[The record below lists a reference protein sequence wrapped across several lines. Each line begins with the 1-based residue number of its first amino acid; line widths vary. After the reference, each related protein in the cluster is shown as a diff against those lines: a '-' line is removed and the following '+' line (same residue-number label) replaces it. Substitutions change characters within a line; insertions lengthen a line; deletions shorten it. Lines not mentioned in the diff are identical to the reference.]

1 MEVSDFDA
9 TKNNESS
16 ANFTDEKT
24 NLNDFFVTKQ
34 KKKCNTNKDPEIDK
48 NTKDYKLN
56 NEFNKPDMWLYD
68 DENIMNGG
76 NINDNL
82 VAFDSF
88 NDGYASFTDNNI
100 ITKC

>member
-1 MEVSDFDA
+1 
-9 TKNNESS
+9 
-16 ANFTDEKT
+16 
-24 NLNDFFVTKQ
+24 
-34 KKKCNTNKDPEIDK
+34 
-48 NTKDYKLN
+48 
-56 NEFNKPDMWLYD
+56 MWLYD

-76 NINDNL
+76 NINDKL